1 MTMRIVPIVAGLL
14 GLLDLV
20 LAYVYFTTPAG
31 SLPTFLPGYETGSG
45 HIHVNHAVGA
55 LVVAVVLFGVAW
67 LARGPRE
74 A

>member
-1 MTMRIVPIVAGLL
+1 MRIVPIVAGLL

-31 SLPTFLPGYETGSG
+31 SLPTFLPGYETDSS
-45 HIHVNHAVGA
+45 HIHVSHAIGA

-67 LARGPRE
+67 LTRAPNE